1 MLIAGDQNQP
11 ITDTLAGSSAGLSRQ
26 AWDISGSPRIRSQ
39 FQKKQILDND
49 FFQLLVPKSGP
60 CAVPSGGL
68 SSILQESSEEL
79 CPGIVFR
86 DKFHP
91 VPYDKR
97 QDEIARPFNL
107 VAHYYRK
114 CQLCPHP
121 WS

>member
-1 MLIAGDQNQP
+1 MTFAIIGPEERALCCSEWWAVINPAGE
-11 ITDTLAGSSAGLSRQ
+11 LRGA
-26 AWDISGSPRIRSQ
+26 
-39 FQKKQILDND
+39 
-49 FFQLLVPKSGP
+49 
-60 CAVPSGGL
+60 
-68 SSILQESSEEL
+68 EEL